1 MPLRT
6 RSILSGNPPKS
17 VALHT
22 IASCLAPVSSVN
34 STFFL
39 THECPLILSRP
50 ISVLSTL
57 WLADRKSTCLNSSHS
72 QISYAVFCLKKKE
85 HTSELHHSQRAYAVF
100 CLKKKMRESEQA
112 GSDIFIAGANTS
124 DPHPVVDAGGKRA
137 HESVSI

>member
-72 QISYAVFCLKKKE
+72 QISYAVFCLKKKKKE
-85 HTSELHHSQRAYAVF
+85 QNTHTLSQRTHSSKNNDVYAQHGIT
-100 CLKKKMRESEQA
+100 KDSTTRTESLHNRR
-112 GSDIFIAGANTS
+112 S
-124 DPHPVVDAGGKRA
+124 P
-137 HESVSI
+137 